1 MDKLVPICTGDYG
14 FNSRTTM
21 IKREHRCLLEEAQK
35 KHWLCDFWAYVF
47 YDVVYNRHTYQNEY
61 YLLGNKPTTQK
72 VDTYLYNALKKLQG
86 KYEVA
91 CRRRTRKSKSGKKF
105 IELNLGVNYMS
116 SHSRKRQMT
125 TYGELSIYI
134 DDSYIFIRLLP
145 YRDKTARYSLYEYLT
160 VEKIINDLCAEL
172 FSSSIKEISDFQ
184 NYRKKLEKDVKS
196 MNLRAI
202 EIARASIKSIY
213 LKSEEENKN
222 IFCGYLYSHLKIGE
236 KTETIIHKDFLEN
249 PQLLVS
255 KLQKK

>member
-61 YLLGNKPTTQK
+61 YLLGNKSTTQK

-145 YRDKTARYSLYEYLT
+145 GDSFCERYKIHLADVVHQNFSGCTGDVAHCIFNHELSLFGFNRI
-160 VEKIINDLCAEL
+160 V
-172 FSSSIKEISDFQ
+172 F
-184 NYRKKLEKDVKS
+184 
-196 MNLRAI
+196 
-202 EIARASIKSIY
+202 
-213 LKSEEENKN
+213 
-222 IFCGYLYSHLKIGE
+222 
-236 KTETIIHKDFLEN
+236 HKQFL
-249 PQLLVS
+249 LI
-255 KLQKK
+255 